1 MTESTYQKYV
11 KWMRSRTPAEMELH
25 REAFEFES
33 KYFSDLCLTSPRVLK
48 NLLQYEVQDHE
59 GGWITGSDAVQVG
72 IDGWILRYRR
82 FPENTLGQCNWKTKT
97 LAIRTE
103 LPESERTA
111 TLLHEMIHVYEYQ
124 LSQVIREWLLL
135 DLYKQLSKRISP
147 AKLDWYLKTGSHVM
161 VSVSQHSLLFL
172 LKSLDI
178 DLRRKWEPGTCFGY
192 GRSTT
197 LNSRPATKSPTE

>member
-1 MTESTYQKYV
+1 MSKSTYGKDV
-11 KWMRSRTPAEMELH
+11 KWMKTRTPAEMELH

-33 KYFSDLCLTSPRVLK
+33 RYFPDLCLNSPRVIK
-48 NLLQYEVQDHE
+48 NLLQFEVKDRD
-59 GGWITGSDAVQVG
+59 GTWITGHDAVHIG
-72 IDGWILRYRR
+72 IDGWIVRYRQ

-97 LAIRTE
+97 IAVQAGLE
-103 LPESERTA
+103 EPDRTA
-111 TLLHEMIHVYEYQ
+111 TLLHEMIHAYEYQ

-135 DLYKQLSKRISP
+135 DLYKRLSKRILP

-178 DLRRKWEPGTCFGY
+178 DLQRKWEPGTCFGY
-192 GRSTT
+192 GRPDM
-197 LNSRPATKSPTE
+197 LNAKRKTKTPTE